1 MLPAALDPPELL
13 QTSDLNQIPL
23 ETFLRTGT
31 KLSMI
36 ILWNRQWW
44 FWPFWLGKDLR
55 SDKRRCNIKYQKKDC
70 MPGYAVLQLW
80 RIRSVASD
88 QTWIKDNE
96 WVMIADQSVPIA
108 VYFQSFAAWRVRYF
122 GFPRFLWHS
131 VEKSTSNCL
140 VAPTMEHFRNS
151 RYIAEVES
159 FINLKKRSFSGLT
172 LL

>member
-1 MLPAALDPPELL
+1 MLPAGLDSPELL
-13 QTSDLNQIPL
+13 QTSDLNQLPL

-80 RIRSVASD
+80 RIRSVVSD
-88 QTWIKDNE
+88 QTGLKTTSE
-96 WVMIADQSVPIA
+96 WWSQINQFQVTSISSRLQLEESAISISQDFFGTMWKSQPQIAWSLQRWNILET
-108 VYFQSFAAWRVRYF
+108 QGTLQR
-122 GFPRFLWHS
+122 L
-131 VEKSTSNCL
+131 NL
-140 VAPTMEHFRNS
+140 L
-151 RYIAEVES
+151 
-159 FINLKKRSFSGLT
+159 FI
-172 LL
+172 

>member
-1 MLPAALDPPELL
+1 MLPAGLDPPELL
-13 QTSDLNQIPL
+13 QTSDLNQPPL

-80 RIRSVASD
+80 RIRSVVSD
-88 QTWIKDNE
+88 QTGLKTTSE
-96 WVMIADQSVPIA
+96 WWSQINQFQVTSISSRLQLEESAISISQDFFGTMWKSQPQIAWSLQRWNILET
-108 VYFQSFAAWRVRYF
+108 QGTLQR
-122 GFPRFLWHS
+122 L
-131 VEKSTSNCL
+131 NL
-140 VAPTMEHFRNS
+140 L
-151 RYIAEVES
+151 
-159 FINLKKRSFSGLT
+159 FI
-172 LL
+172 